1 MEAKVIAQDPFLRP
15 RFCTSATDEYINKQE
30 DGILGTVRN
39 EPPNMSFHRWRRQQG
54 FVTSTPRE
62 VVVYNDAPPVE
73 VHNPSTREAVLDDK
87 CEKVETAI
95 EKPRG
100 FNIRIHKRRCD

>member
-1 MEAKVIAQDPFLRP
+1 M
-15 RFCTSATDEYINKQE
+15 
-30 DGILGTVRN
+30 GIVRN

-62 VVVYNDAPPVE
+62 VVVYNNNPSAVE
-73 VHNPSTREAVLDDK
+73 VNQPVVTPVSNENY
-87 CEKVETAI
+87 EEVETAI

>member
-1 MEAKVIAQDPFLRP
+1 M
-15 RFCTSATDEYINKQE
+15 
-30 DGILGTVRN
+30 GIVRN

-62 VVVYNDAPPVE
+62 VVVYNNNPPVVE
-73 VHNPSTREAVLDDK
+73 VNQPVVTPVINENY
-87 CEKVETAI
+87 EEVETAI

>member
-1 MEAKVIAQDPFLRP
+1 M
-15 RFCTSATDEYINKQE
+15 
-30 DGILGTVRN
+30 GIVRN

-62 VVVYNDAPPVE
+62 VVVYNNNPPVVE
-73 VHNPSTREAVLDDK
+73 VNQPVTPVSNENY
-87 CEKVETAI
+87 EEVETAI

>member
-1 MEAKVIAQDPFLRP
+1 M
-15 RFCTSATDEYINKQE
+15 
-30 DGILGTVRN
+30 GTVRN

-62 VVVYNDAPPVE
+62 VVVYNNNPPTMEVSQPVAP
-73 VHNPSTREAVLDDK
+73 VLSDN
-87 CEKVETAI
+87 CEEVETAI
-95 EKPRG
+95 EKPLG

>member
-1 MEAKVIAQDPFLRP
+1 M
-15 RFCTSATDEYINKQE
+15 
-30 DGILGTVRN
+30 GIVRN

-62 VVVYNDAPPVE
+62 VVMYNNPSVVE
-73 VHNPSTREAVLDDK
+73 VSQPVVTPVINENY
-87 CEKVETAI
+87 EEVETAI

>member
-1 MEAKVIAQDPFLRP
+1 M
-15 RFCTSATDEYINKQE
+15 
-30 DGILGTVRN
+30 GTVRN

-62 VVVYNDAPPVE
+62 VVVYNNNPPAMEVSQPVAP
-73 VHNPSTREAVLDDK
+73 VLNDNCD
-87 CEKVETAI
+87 EVETAI

>member
-1 MEAKVIAQDPFLRP
+1 M
-15 RFCTSATDEYINKQE
+15 
-30 DGILGTVRN
+30 GIVRN

-62 VVVYNDAPPVE
+62 VVVYNNNPPVVE
-73 VHNPSTREAVLDDK
+73 VNQPVTPVLNK
-87 CEKVETAI
+87 NYEEVETAI

-100 FNIRIHKRRCD
+100 FNIRIH

>member
-1 MEAKVIAQDPFLRP
+1 
-15 RFCTSATDEYINKQE
+15 
-30 DGILGTVRN
+30 
-39 EPPNMSFHRWRRQQG
+39 MSFHRWRRQQG

-62 VVVYNDAPPVE
+62 VVVYNNPPAIEASQPVAPILNDNCDE
-73 VHNPSTREAVLDDK
+73 
-87 CEKVETAI
+87 VETAI